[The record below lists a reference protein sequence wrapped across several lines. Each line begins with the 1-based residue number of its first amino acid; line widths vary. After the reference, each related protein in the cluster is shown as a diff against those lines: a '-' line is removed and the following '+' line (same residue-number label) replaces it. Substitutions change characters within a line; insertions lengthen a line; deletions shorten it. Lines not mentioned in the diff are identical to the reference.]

1 MAVASS
7 LFVSTYTLENL
18 IRVCLDLGFEFGHL
32 SPDNL
37 HKRRLMYITID
48 DGYTDFFENGLP
60 IFKKFKV
67 PFTIFINKLKK
78 QYETENQ
85 IHTLSGLEISKVT
98 DNLWYMVESLLK
110 FIYGEEG
117 TEVIMW
123 YVLLKEEDSEY
134 WEEDDEAYKI
144 DNTKSLWKFVNKK
157 LEEN

>member
-1 MAVASS
+1 MDNFEEYDGAKDMKN
-7 LFVSTYTLENL
+7 LFEEILGSKVIIKDDLENTEEQ
-18 IRVCLDLGFEFGHL
+18 V
-32 SPDNL
+32 
-37 HKRRLMYITID
+37 
-48 DGYTDFFENGLP
+48 
-60 IFKKFKV
+60 
-67 PFTIFINKLKK
+67 FTIFINKLKK

-134 WEEDDEAYKI
+134 WEEDEEAYKI